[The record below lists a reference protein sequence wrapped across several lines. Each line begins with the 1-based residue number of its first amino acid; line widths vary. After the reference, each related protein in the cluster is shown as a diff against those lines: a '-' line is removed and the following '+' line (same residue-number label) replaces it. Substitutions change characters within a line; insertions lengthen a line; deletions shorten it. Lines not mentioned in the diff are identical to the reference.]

1 MESLQEQGLAPD
13 DLALETVRAW
23 TRWLTEVER
32 WLMPH
37 VARREA
43 RRHAWASLRGLRS
56 PVERKHGGQGA
67 EVHGDATPEG
77 RQHGLGR
84 ARGDAAA
91 VREALRASLG
101 GDMGAPHAGL
111 VRVETGLLKQ
121 GPPSAGVARQSSGPA
136 GRVAPCQS
144 GGGLASARLQGPALL
159 AGALDG
165 PHAWTNDRERGE
177 RAGCPRHTLWPRSP
191 REHARGGRG
200 LATRGCQRPR

>member
-144 GGGLASARLQGPALL
+144 GGGAGLCPSPGPCPAGWCARWA
-159 AGALDG
+159 
-165 PHAWTNDRERGE
+165 
-177 RAGCPRHTLWPRSP
+177 
-191 REHARGGRG
+191 ARVDE
-200 LATRGCQRPR
+200 RPRAR